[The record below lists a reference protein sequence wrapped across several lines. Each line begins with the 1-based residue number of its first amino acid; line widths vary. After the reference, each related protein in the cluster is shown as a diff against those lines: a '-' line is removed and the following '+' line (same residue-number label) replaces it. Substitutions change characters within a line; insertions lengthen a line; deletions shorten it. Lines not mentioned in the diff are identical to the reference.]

1 MPGTALVLIVSYL
14 MAKSTPWE
22 MQRSVQPVSKKRNNT
37 ATFPPCLRLGR
48 LGFASAVQQ
57 LPVLIAAYHQRNADW
72 SFAQWDNGATLT

>member
-1 MPGTALVLIVSYL
+1 MFVLKTTVQQHHSVLVILKQY
-14 MAKSTPWE
+14 
-22 MQRSVQPVSKKRNNT
+22 RNNT